1 MGTSSD
7 SRAAS
12 PRTAPQ
18 AETLI
23 EAATSDTGPI
33 LHLHEIDRLGTL
45 DIFRQI
51 EIPPLVGQELS
62 RFGLGPTRLAE
73 LGLPNVEVSPV
84 DEPVWKKFLRESASR
99 IQPADAQVAVLAS
112 KLGEKQPVLTDD
124 LALRR
129 VVEGR
134 GGIVVGSVGIL
145 VRAYKAWKWEKSQLR
160 EAVDLLFSKSTLHI
174 SPAFRGYVQSLLKR
188 L

>member
-1 MGTSSD
+1 MATSSD

-18 AETLI
+18 AEALI

-33 LHLHEIDRLGTL
+33 LHLHEIDRLGSL
-45 DIFRQI
+45 EIFRQI
-51 EIPPLVGQELS
+51 EIPPLVRQELS
-62 RFGLGPTRLAE
+62 HFELGPARLSE
-73 LGLPNVEVSPV
+73 LGLPNVAVSPV
-84 DEPVWKKFLRESASR
+84 EEPVWKKLLRESTPR

-112 KLGEKQPVLTDD
+112 KLGEQRPVLTDD

-129 VVEGR
+129 IVEGR
-134 GGIVVGSVGIL
+134 GGIAVGSVGIL
-145 VRAYKAWKWEKSQLR
+145 VRAYKAWRWEKSQLR
-160 EAVDLLFSKSTLHI
+160 ESVDLLFSKSTLHI